1 MARATSAAAPAAPT
15 ASPSVVLQ
23 DGKFSTVPVREEDI
37 GGELLPILSKGLY
50 TDPLHSLREYVQ
62 NSVDS
67 GATQVTI
74 KITGNSVVVHDNGQG
89 MNQAEL
95 IDARRFGV
103 STKNAL
109 EHVGF
114 RGIGIYSGFDLCN
127 RLLITTKQAGSDH
140 SYVMEFD
147 FGKMKAQ
154 LLADSKAGAK
164 RTPLIQLLATHSR
177 FSQEPAA
184 KALRGTTVQLED
196 ISDFHIAQLRDRKRL
211 KAYILR
217 NLPIDF
223 DERWEHRDAIV
234 ARLKEEVPG
243 YKAIKVILESDT
255 DPREV
260 VTRPAIPRLDAPT
273 MNPIKNEAGETI
285 AFYWAA
291 LHKAGAD
298 GKRGK
303 IPDEYANYRGFVYKV
318 KGFTV
323 GNNSKLQPIFKTG
336 GAALYQWYTGEIYVT
351 DPAVIPNT
359 ERDDFE
365 TNRAYESL
373 QSHVRVSLKEL
384 QSKAS
389 KYQSEERAL
398 ERYKAH
404 ETRLAEIG
412 SLIRAASMPLVEAFS
427 ELDNISEELKRQRG
441 NLPSNKRDWGKG
453 VLKAVDDLRAR
464 VRKKIEEQS
473 KGGAKKKAGRSRAGE
488 TETKDDADGED
499 KGEKKDPW
507 QPVTLAQLMDDA
519 GVLLDEDALRVLS
532 IINDALAGVLMDG
545 SETHQAVLAEIEEG
559 LAAEFGG

>member
-1 MARATSAAAPAAPT
+1 MAKATSAAVAATPP
-15 ASPSVVLQ
+15 ASPAVVLE

-50 TDPLHSLREYVQ
+50 TNPLHSLREYVQ

-89 MNQAEL
+89 MSQAEL

-127 RLLITTKQAGSDH
+127 RLLITTKQAGADH

-154 LLADSKAGAK
+154 LLADSKTGAK
-164 RTPLIQLLATHSR
+164 RTPLIQLLGAHSR
-177 FSQEPAA
+177 FSQEPAG
-184 KALRGTTVQLED
+184 KTLRGTTVQLED

-211 KAYILR
+211 KTYILR

-223 DERWEHRDAIV
+223 DDRWEHRGAIV

-243 YKAIKVILESDT
+243 YKAVKVILESDT

-273 MNPIKNEAGETI
+273 MNPIKNKKGETI
-285 AFYWAA
+285 AFYWAS
-291 LHKAGAD
+291 LHKAGDD

-303 IPDEYANYRGFVYKV
+303 IPEEYANYRGFVYKV

-323 GNNSKLQPIFKTG
+323 GDHSKLQPIFKTG
-336 GAALYQWYTGEIYVT
+336 GAALYHWYTGEIYVT

-365 TNRAYESL
+365 TNHAYESL
-373 QSHVRVSLKEL
+373 QSHVITTLKDL
-384 QSKAS
+384 QRKAS

-398 ERYKAH
+398 ELFKKH

-412 SLIRAASMPLVEAFS
+412 KRVRAGSLPRVEAFS
-427 ELDNISEELKRQRG
+427 ELDKISQELERQRG
-441 NLPSNKRDWGKG
+441 NLPADKREWAKG
-453 VLKAVDDLRAR
+453 VLKAVDDLRAK
-464 VRKKIEEQS
+464 VRKTIEDQP

-488 TETKDDADGED
+488 TETKGEAEDDNGQETGAWE
-499 KGEKKDPW
+499 
-507 QPVTLAQLMDDA
+507 PVTLAQLLEDA
-519 GVLLDEDALRVLS
+519 GVLLDEDALLVVS
-532 IINDALAGVLMDG
+532 IINDALAGVLIDG

>member
-1 MARATSAAAPAAPT
+1 MAKGTNVAIAPGPL
-15 ASPSVVLQ
+15 ASTSVVLE

-37 GGELLPILSKGLY
+37 GAELLPILSKGLY

-62 NSVDS
+62 NSGDA

-74 KITGNSVVVHDNGQG
+74 KITGNSVVVHDNGRG

-103 STKNAL
+103 SGKDML
-109 EHVGF
+109 ENVGF

-127 RLLITTKQAGSDH
+127 RLLITTKQAGDTH

-147 FGKMKAQ
+147 FGKMKTQ
-154 LLADSKAGAK
+154 LIADSKAGAQ
-164 RTPLIQLLATHSR
+164 RTPLIKLLEAHSR

-184 KALRGTTVQLED
+184 KAAHATTVQLED

-223 DERWEHRDAIV
+223 DERFEHRDAIV
-234 ARLKEEVPG
+234 TRLKDEVPG

-255 DPREV
+255 EPREV
-260 VTRPAIPRLDAPT
+260 VTRPAIPRLDAPI
-273 MNPIKNEAGETI
+273 MSAIKNEAGDTI
-285 AFYWAA
+285 AFYWAC
-291 LHKAGAD
+291 LHKAGDD

-303 IPDEYANYRGFVYKV
+303 IPEAFAYYRGFVYKV
-318 KGFTV
+318 KGFTI
-323 GNNSKLQPIFKTG
+323 GNNTKLQGIFKTG

-373 QSHVRVSLKEL
+373 QSHVRETLKDL
-384 QSKAS
+384 QKKAS

-398 ERYKAH
+398 ELYKKH
-404 ETRLAEIG
+404 EARVTEIARG
-412 SLIRAASMPLVEAFS
+412 IRAGSVPRVEAFS
-427 ELDNISEELKRQRG
+427 ELDNIFEELTQQRG
-441 NLPSNKRDWGKG
+441 SLPTAKKDWAKA
-453 VLKAVDDLRAR
+453 VLKTVDDLRTN
-464 VRKKIEEQS
+464 VRKKIEDQPKE
-473 KGGAKKKAGRSRAGE
+473 KGKKAGRSRAGE
-488 TETKDDADGED
+488 TETKDDAEG
-499 KGEKKDPW
+499 GGKDEGNKQW
-507 QPVTLAQLMDDA
+507 EPVAIAQLIDDA
-519 GVLLDEDALRVLS
+519 GVLLEEDALRVLR
-532 IINDALAGVLMDG
+532 IVDEALAGVLLDG
-545 SETHQAVLAEIEEG
+545 SETHQAVLAEIAEG
-559 LAAEFGG
+559 LAAEFAS